1 MNPDHRCPVSSLRSR
16 TQDMRGVERKRR
28 WVGVALLTLLPA
40 CASAPPAS
48 PLDPAIT
55 AHHFMDRTLSDA
67 RLLSQAAPCT
77 GDCAWSLDRLTLAA
91 WSFDPSLAEARAA
104 LARVEAESM
113 QSRQRPNPTLSV
125 GSEYNR
131 DAASGTSP
139 WLLSAALE
147 FTIETAGKRG
157 IRGDIV
163 EAAVEEQ
170 RIALASQAGTVRQR
184 VRQARLDLAR
194 TAADAEL
201 TSRDR
206 TLQEERAELL
216 RHRLQQGALARPESY
231 RGERDA
237 VMAQAEYDRRHAA
250 EAQAHAALAAALS
263 VPPRALE
270 GVALTPLPAF
280 DANDPL
286 WTAAALRTLGVDNRL
301 DLAQA
306 LAAYRRA
313 DAGLRLEIAKRTP
326 DITIGPGLIFDQGD
340 HKFSLA
346 TTLIAPLLDRNRHNI
361 AVASAARDEAAA
373 HVVSVQTAAFAE
385 IESARVRL
393 SSAVETLRVLDAK
406 RQRAQDDLG
415 QVRRRLQAG
424 AIDRVEWIDAQSLD
438 LQYQRQRADAQAE
451 VYAAIGQLETAVQ
464 RPLWPA
470 SQLQFEHAA
479 HEDAQRMSR

>member
-1 MNPDHRCPVSSLRSR
+1 VAI
-16 TQDMRGVERKRR
+16 ERKRR
-28 WVGVALLTLLPA
+28 WVGIALLTLLSA
-40 CASAPPAS
+40 CASAPPAL
-48 PLDPAIT
+48 PLYPAIT
-55 AHHFMDRTLSDA
+55 AKQFMDRTLGDA
-67 RLLSQAAPCT
+67 RLLSHAEPCT
-77 GDCAWSLDRLTLAA
+77 GACAWSLDRLTLAA
-91 WSFDPSLAEARAA
+91 WSFDPSLSEARAA
-104 LARVEAESM
+104 LARVEAEST
-113 QSRQRPNPTLSV
+113 QARQRPNPTLSL

-131 DAASGTSP
+131 DAASGASP

-157 IRGDIV
+157 IRGDIAA
-163 EAAVEEQ
+163 AAVEEQ
-170 RIALASQAGTVRQR
+170 QIAWAAQAGTVRQR

-194 TAADAEL
+194 AGADAEL
-201 TSRDR
+201 ALRDR
-206 TLQEERAELL
+206 TLQQERAELL

-237 VMAQAEYDRRHAA
+237 LMAQTEYDRRHAA
-250 EAQAHAALAAALS
+250 EAQAHAAFAAALS
-263 VPPRALE
+263 VPARALE
-270 GVALTPLPAF
+270 GVVLAPVPAF
-280 DANDPL
+280 DANDPM
-286 WTAAALRTLGVDNRL
+286 WAAAALRTLGVDNRL
-301 DLAQA
+301 DLTQA

-313 DAGLRLEIAKRTP
+313 EAGLRLEIAKRTP

-346 TTLIAPLLDRNRHNI
+346 TMLIAPLLDRNRHNI

-393 SSAVETLRVLDAK
+393 SSAVDHLRALDAQ

-438 LQYQRQRADAQAE
+438 LQYQRQQADAQAE
-451 VYAAIGQLETAVQ
+451 VYAAVGQLEAAVQ

-470 SQLQFEHAA
+470 SELRFEPVESA
-479 HEDAQRMSR
+479 DAQRTP